1 MFQFI
6 AECLYD
12 KHNPAAHH
20 AISDASGVSLVTDG
34 GDADV
39 SGVVTGGGCVGHED
53 VSVVSSGGGCVGRD
67 VVTVVSAVGC
77 VGRDVVSIIS
87 DCGEVRS
94 DIKIFELASM

>member
-1 MFQFI
+1 MF
-6 AECLYD
+6 L
-12 KHNPAAHH
+12 
-20 AISDASGVSLVTDG
+20 GLSLV
-34 GDADV
+34 
-39 SGVVTGGGCVGHED
+39 VVVFGHED

-77 VGRDVVSIIS
+77 VGRDVVCIIS